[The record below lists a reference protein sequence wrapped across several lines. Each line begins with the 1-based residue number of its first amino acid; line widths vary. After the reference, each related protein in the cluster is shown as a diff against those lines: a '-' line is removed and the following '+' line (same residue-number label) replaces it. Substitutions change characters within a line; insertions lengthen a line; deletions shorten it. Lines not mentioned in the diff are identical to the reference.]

1 MDGSEALAPLR
12 VTTAEQL
19 EQSLAAYNRAAR
31 GETTDAFGK
40 SAAML
45 ASLEQ
50 GPWYALD
57 LSACS
62 PVRPSPSAGSRSA
75 NEWSV
80 AEPLGRAYFRPVQ
93 RRLRLFRASG
103 RQPYGGPRSCCTTFP
118 RRTIMNRVNGKVCIV
133 TGAASGVGR
142 EDALLLAREGAKVVL
157 TDLNDEAGRQV
168 AAEIGENALFIR
180 QDIANEADWQNVIKV
195 TLERFGRL
203 DVLVNNAAILALG
216 SIEDT
221 SLELWQKVQKI
232 NTEGYFLGCKY
243 AVQAMKESGG
253 GSIVNM
259 SSVAALGGMPMFCA
273 YSASKGAVAA
283 MTRSVALHC
292 KQQGYR
298 IRCNSVH
305 PDGINTP
312 MTQPLTGFQAIPQE
326 TLDQDPMNRMCAPRD
341 IANVVLFLA
350 SDESRFVNGAEIR
363 VDNAQLISGL

>member
-1 MDGSEALAPLR
+1 MKR
-12 VTTAEQL
+12 VE
-19 EQSLAAYNRAAR
+19 
-31 GETTDAFGK
+31 
-40 SAAML
+40 
-45 ASLEQ
+45 
-50 GPWYALD
+50 
-57 LSACS
+57 
-62 PVRPSPSAGSRSA
+62 
-75 NEWSV
+75 
-80 AEPLGRAYFRPVQ
+80 
-93 RRLRLFRASG
+93 
-103 RQPYGGPRSCCTTFP
+103 
-118 RRTIMNRVNGKVCIV
+118 GKVCII

-168 AAEIGENALFIR
+168 AAEIGENALFIH
-180 QDIANEADWQNVIKV
+180 QDIASEADWQNVIKV

-203 DVLVNNAAILALG
+203 DVLINNAAILALG

-243 AVQAMKESGG
+243 GVQAMKESGG

-283 MTRSVALHC
+283 MTRSIALHC

-312 MTQPLTGFQAIPQE
+312 MTQALTGGQAIPQE

>member
-1 MDGSEALAPLR
+1 MKR
-12 VTTAEQL
+12 VE
-19 EQSLAAYNRAAR
+19 
-31 GETTDAFGK
+31 
-40 SAAML
+40 
-45 ASLEQ
+45 
-50 GPWYALD
+50 
-57 LSACS
+57 
-62 PVRPSPSAGSRSA
+62 
-75 NEWSV
+75 
-80 AEPLGRAYFRPVQ
+80 
-93 RRLRLFRASG
+93 
-103 RQPYGGPRSCCTTFP
+103 
-118 RRTIMNRVNGKVCIV
+118 GKVCII

-168 AAEIGENALFIR
+168 AAEIGANALFIH
-180 QDIANEADWQNVIKV
+180 QDIASEADWQNVIKV
-195 TLERFGRL
+195 TLETFGRL

-232 NTEGYFLGCKY
+232 NGEGYFLGCKY

-312 MTQPLTGFQAIPQE
+312 MTQALAGGQPIPQE
-326 TLDQDPMNRMCAPRD
+326 ILDQDPMNRMCAPQD
-341 IANVVLFLA
+341 IASVVLFLA

-363 VDNAQLISGL
+363 VDNAQLISGI